1 MAALRKFQTSP
12 DRPRYHRGMQQTIET
27 LRARVHAAAAAGE
40 VLRLVGSGSKDFLGQ
55 PLQGTALSTAGLQGV
70 VAYEPTE
77 LVITVGA
84 ATPWREV
91 VGLVAQQRQCMA
103 FDPPVTGP
111 DMTVGG
117 VIAAGLSGPARA
129 SVGGVRDF
137 ILGAQMINGRGEL
150 LNFGGQVMK
159 NVAGYDLSRVL
170 AGSMGTLG
178 IITQASIKVLPQA
191 LAEATLCFLG
201 SQEHALAQLMRW
213 RAQPLPIDASCWVLN
228 AAGDGV
234 LALRLRGA
242 AVAIEA
248 ARESMLAQAGSGHLA
263 FDEPGTMDW
272 DALRDQRHAFFT
284 QAPSEDACLWRLGVP
299 AATPAM
305 PLGLPRMMEWH
316 GAQRWFWGS
325 AHEAHGLRDWAKRVG
340 GHATLYRVSA
350 AHGEADKAVG
360 VYSPLSPVLQ
370 TVNTRLQAQFDPQGV
385 FRTQR
390 LG

>member
-1 MAALRKFQTSP
+1 
-12 DRPRYHRGMQQTIET
+12 MQQTIET
-27 LRARVHAAAAAGE
+27 TAASLSARIRQAAQAGE
-40 VLRLVGSGSKDFLGQ
+40 CLRVVGSGSKDFLGE
-55 PLQGTALSTAGLQGV
+55 PLQGLPLSTIGLSGV

-84 ATPWREV
+84 STPWREV
-91 VGLVAQQRQCMA
+91 QDLVAEQRQYLA
-103 FDPPVTGP
+103 FDPPVFGP
-111 DMTVGG
+111 EMTVGG

-129 SVGGVRDF
+129 TVGGVRDF

-178 IITQASIKVLPQA
+178 VITQASIKVLPLPLQ
-191 LAEATLCFLG
+191 EQTLCVLG
-201 SQEHALAQLMRW
+201 SQADALAQLMRW
-213 RAQPLPIDASCWVLN
+213 RAQPLPLDASCWLVD
-228 AAGDGV
+228 ADGQGC
-234 LALRLRGA
+234 LWLRLRGA
-242 AVAIEA
+242 GVAVEAAVA
-248 ARESMLAQAGSGHLA
+248 SMRRDAQAANLQPDDARGL
-263 FDEPGTMDW
+263 DW
-272 DALRDQRHAFFT
+272 DAVRDQRQAFFS
-284 QAPSEDACLWRLGVP
+284 QAPADDACLWRLSVP

-325 AHEAHGLRDWAKRVG
+325 VQEAHGLRDWAQRVG
-340 GHATLYRVSA
+340 GHATLFRVSA
-350 AHGEADKAVG
+350 AHGDADKAVG
-360 VYSPLSPVLQ
+360 VYAPLSGVLQ
-370 TVNTRLQAQFDPQGV
+370 GVNQRLQEQFDPQGV

>member
-1 MAALRKFQTSP
+1 MQETITS
-12 DRPRYHRGMQQTIET
+12 
-27 LRARVHAAAAAGE
+27 LSARVRAAADAGE
-40 VLRLVGSGSKDFLGQ
+40 LLRIVGSGSKDFLGE
-55 PLQGTALSTAGLQGV
+55 PLRGEPLSTAGLSGV

-84 ATPWREV
+84 ATPWQQV
-91 VGLVAQQRQCMA
+91 VDMLAQERQCMA
-103 FDPPVTGP
+103 FDPPVTGA

-117 VIAAGLSGPARA
+117 VVAAGLSGPARA

-137 ILGAQMINGRGEL
+137 ILGAQMINGRGEV

-178 IITQASIKVLPQA
+178 VITQASIKVLPVA
-191 LAEATLCFLG
+191 LAEATLCFVAT
-201 SQEHALAQLMRW
+201 QEHALAQLMRW
-213 RAQPLPIDASCWVLN
+213 RAQPLPIDASCWTQDE
-228 AAGDGV
+228 AGDGV
-234 LALRLRGA
+234 LSIRLRGA
-242 AVAIEA
+242 GVAIDA
-248 ARESMLAQAGSGHLA
+248 ARQTMLDQAGAGHLVLDA
-263 FDEPGTMDW
+263 QRSMDW

-284 QAPSEDACLWRLGVP
+284 QAPSDDACLWRLGVP

-305 PLGLPRMMEWH
+305 PLGLPRLMEWH

-325 AHEAHGLRDWAKRVG
+325 AKEAHGLRDWAKQVG

-350 AHGEADKAVG
+350 ALGEADKAVG
-360 VYSPLSPVLQ
+360 VYSPLTPVLQ

>member
-1 MAALRKFQTSP
+1 MRLTG
-12 DRPRYHRGMQQTIET
+12 RYHWPMQTTLLQLTERVRSAAET
-27 LRARVHAAAAAGE
+27 GQ
-40 VLRLVGSGSKDFLGQ
+40 VLRIVGAGSKDFYGA
-55 PLQGTALSTAGLQGV
+55 PLRGEPLSTQGLSGI

-84 ATPWREV
+84 ATPWAQV
-91 VGLVAQQRQCMA
+91 VDVVSEQRQCLA
-103 FDPPVTGP
+103 FDPPCFSA

-137 ILGAQMINGRGEL
+137 VLGAQMINGRGEV

-170 AGSMGTLG
+170 VGSMGTLG
-178 IITQASIKVLPQA
+178 VITQVSLKVLPQA
-191 LAEATLCFLG
+191 LSEASLCFLG
-201 SQEHALAQLMRW
+201 QQSDALAQLMRW
-213 RAQPLPIDASCWVLN
+213 RAQPLPLDASCWLVD
-228 AAGDGV
+228 ADGQGC
-234 LALRLRGA
+234 LWLRLRGA
-242 AVAIEA
+242 GVAVEAAVA
-248 ARESMLAQAGSGHLA
+248 SMRRDAQAANLQPDDARGL
-263 FDEPGTMDW
+263 DW
-272 DALRDQRHAFFT
+272 DAVRDQRHAFFS
-284 QAPSEDACLWRLGVP
+284 QAPADDACLWRLSVP

-325 AHEAHGLRDWAKRVG
+325 VQEAHGLRDWAQRVG
-340 GHATLYRVSA
+340 GHATLFRVSA
-350 AHGEADKAVG
+350 AHGDADKAVG
-360 VYSPLSPVLQ
+360 VYAPLSGVLQ
-370 TVNTRLQAQFDPQGV
+370 GVNQRLQEQFDPQGV